1 MTYNEAIKLCNNDA
15 KQLAEALECTHQMVY
30 QYKKKPDQELPK
42 VRSIVLEAKLGIYK
56 LEPKGV

>member
-30 QYKKKPDQELPK
+30 QYKKKPDQELQ
-42 VRSIVLEAKLGIYK
+42 RLGQ
-56 LEPKGV
+56 LD